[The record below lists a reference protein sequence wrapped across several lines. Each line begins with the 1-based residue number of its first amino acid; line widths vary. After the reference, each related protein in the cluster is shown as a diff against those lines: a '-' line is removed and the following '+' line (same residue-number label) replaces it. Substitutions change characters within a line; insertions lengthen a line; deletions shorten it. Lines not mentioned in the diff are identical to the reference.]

1 VELQLNKLRK
11 RAGMSRK
18 RLAGML
24 GVDESCV
31 RLWEDGRADVTLS
44 AACEISLALA
54 CTLDELVGQDAPIRD
69 DPVARMLLDE
79 IRTLDSRERAMVLEA
94 VKGMVASLHTLPGR
108 PTTSPPG
115 VIARVA

>member
-1 VELQLNKLRK
+1 MELQLNRLRK

-24 GVDESCV
+24 GVDETCV
-31 RLWEDGRADVTLS
+31 RAWEDGRADVTLS
-44 AACEISLALA
+44 AACDISLALD
-54 CTLDELVGQDAPIRD
+54 CTLDDLAGLSVDAYDDQDTKELLNAIHMLDDEDKARVDA
-69 DPVARMLLDE
+69 
-79 IRTLDSRERAMVLEA
+79 A